1 MAASDNPAFQEPLET
16 DPTLFATAYKRNRF
30 YMLTRREPA
39 DDTYAQGG
47 QRKKRERQTEAH
59 KGRVAIYVPVCV
71 CVCLCVHLCV
81 CVFACLSLSVCAGW
95 TLTACISGT

>member
-47 QRKKRERQTEAH
+47 QRKKRESDRQRRTEE
-59 KGRVAIYVPVCV
+59 GWRYTYPCVCV
-71 CVCLCVHLCV
+71 CVCMYICVSV
-81 CVFACLSLSVCAGW
+81 CLRVCLSLSVCVQG
-95 TLTACISGT
+95 GH